1 MTHCHDNPSGNHFL
15 CMLMNLLSPT
25 IFHFK
30 FKCIF
35 SLNCN
40 CYSVLYFNHVV
51 FIHCT
56 ACLIEVKIEADSNAI
71 TEHPH
76 DDKPRPYLCTV
87 CDKWF
92 TRKDN
97 LKVHKLT
104 HSKEKSFVCAVCN
117 QWFSDKRSLTVHRK
131 LHTDTG
137 EMYSCTQCDKRFSTQ
152 RTLRSHMY
160 VHSSKY
166 KCSECGKS
174 FGSSQALTVHKQSHS
189 GEKPFECSDCGKRFT
204 QAGNL
209 VVHSRIHSGE
219 KPYKCHV
226 CDKVWTSLWTSKHS
240 HDISH
245 RRQTIQVFTV

>member
-1 MTHCHDNPSGNHFL
+1 
-15 CMLMNLLSPT
+15 MNLLSPT

-92 TRKDN
+92 TGKDSLN
-97 LKVHKLT
+97 VHKQIHSGDKRFACTVCYKGFTQPGSLKVHKLT
-104 HSKEKSFVCAVCN
+104 HSKEKPFACAVCN
-117 QWFSDKRSLTVHRK
+117 KWFSEKRSLTVHRK
-131 LHTDTG
+131 LHTCTG
-137 EMYSCTQCDKRFSTQ
+137 EMYSCTQCEKRFSHQ
-152 RTLRSHMY
+152 SNLRSHMN

-166 KCSECGKS
+166 CKTLY
-174 FGSSQALTVHKQSHS
+174 FGC
-189 GEKPFECSDCGKRFT
+189 P
-204 QAGNL
+204 
-209 VVHSRIHSGE
+209 
-219 KPYKCHV
+219 
-226 CDKVWTSLWTSKHS
+226 
-240 HDISH
+240 
-245 RRQTIQVFTV
+245 